1 MEIWMKGFS
10 NDRPCFEL
18 NTHYWFELYY
28 TYLNF
33 ELLWIERT
41 FEIEFTFVGPE
52 DGGDAVAREA
62 RVVDDGSQL
71 RGRRAVAEVDR
82 KVEAEV
88 VRVIFWNWS
97 HFLSFLTWK

>member
-1 MEIWMKGFS
+1 M
-10 NDRPCFEL
+10 
-18 NTHYWFELYY
+18 
-28 TYLNF
+28 
-33 ELLWIERT
+33 
-41 FEIEFTFVGPE
+41 TFVGSK

-88 VRVIFWNWS
+88 VRVIFWN
-97 HFLSFLTWK
+97 

>member
-1 MEIWMKGFS
+1 MEIRMKGFS
-10 NDRPCFEL
+10 NDRPRACFEL
-18 NTHYWFELYY
+18 NTHYWFELY

-41 FEIEFTFVGPE
+41 FEIELTFVGPK
-52 DGGDAVAREA
+52 DGGDAVACKA

-88 VRVIFWNWS
+88 VRVIFWN
-97 HFLSFLTWK
+97 